1 MNMNK
6 VYLGDVELVSADK
19 LKTISF
25 ESESLPDYVTSIYNP
40 LSTSEEMSFECEVN
54 PQLFEKLTGVDL
66 SQHRD
71 LTSFTIKCSTPY
83 QVQIRRHKKKRINK
97 KWAKR
102 YGYKTKFKTVRM
114 TDAQF
119 RQGENNFELGIT
131 EGHMYVF

>member
-1 MNMNK
+1 MNK

-25 ESESLPDYVTSIYNP
+25 ESLLDYVTSIYNP

-54 PQLFEKLTGVDL
+54 PQLFERLTGVDL

-71 LTSFTIKCSTPY
+71 LTSFTIECSTPY

-131 EGHMYVF
+131 EGNMYVF